1 MQCPFCKYKNTKV
14 IETRSSEDGFL
25 IKRRRMCE
33 NCGKRFTTEE
43 SFPLVVRKRGGRT
56 ELFDRQ
62 KVILGVKKSCQGR
75 PISDEQMSALGLAV
89 ERKLR
94 ATGQAEIPSSE
105 IGKAILEPLRDL
117 DFVSYLRFAS
127 VYQEFETLDDFKKVI
142 EDLEAYQQSKS
153 EGKTGT
159 DNAPAQTAG
168 TGASAADASASEA
181 HASDTRV
188 TDSTVVDSTAA
199 DSTAADASADTA
211 ADDDSAEDN
220 ESRMSAPTAQ

>member
-25 IKRRRMCE
+25 IRRRRMCE

-43 SFPLVVRKRGGRT
+43 SFPLVVRKRDGTT

-62 KVILGVKKSCQGR
+62 KVILGVRKSCQGR
-75 PISDEQMSALGLAV
+75 PISNEQMSALGLAV

-159 DNAPAQTAG
+159 DSAPAQTAG

-181 HASDTRV
+181 HASDARV
-188 TDSTVVDSTAA
+188 T

-211 ADDDSAEDN
+211 ADDDSVEDN

>member
-1 MQCPFCKYKNTKV
+1 MCDNADMQCPFCKYKNTKV

-25 IKRRRMCE
+25 IRRRRMCE

-43 SFPLVVRKRGGRT
+43 SFPLVVRKRDGTT

-62 KVILGVKKSCQGR
+62 KVILGVRKSCQGR
-75 PISDEQMSALGLAV
+75 PISNEQMSALGLAV

-159 DNAPAQTAG
+159 DSAPAQTAG

-181 HASDTRV
+181 HASDARV
-188 TDSTVVDSTAA
+188 T

-211 ADDDSAEDN
+211 ADDDSVEDN

>member
-153 EGKTGT
+153 EGKTDADG
-159 DNAPAQTAG
+159 ASAQTAG
-168 TGASAADASASEA
+168 TGASVANAHAADSAA
-181 HASDTRV
+181 TG
-188 TDSTVVDSTAA
+188 STAA
-199 DSTAADASADTA
+199 DGTVEDIPSADTT
-211 ADDDSAEDN
+211 ADNGSAEDN
-220 ESRMSAPTAQ
+220 ESRTSAPTAQ